1 MDKDKGSRKINAL
14 FTKIEKNQVMLV
26 KIDLLALTFT
36 I

>member
-1 MDKDKGSRKINAL
+1 MGKDKASRKISAV

-26 KIDLLALTFT
+26 KIDLLALVFT